1 MQVLQN
7 RFKLSLGINMKDTY
21 DVMFKANL
29 IKTLQKI
36 AEELKKLNEKIEK
49 LIEVVGTTKKVA

>member
-1 MQVLQN
+1 
-7 RFKLSLGINMKDTY
+7 MKDTY